1 MSDQPDLTTSDLLSS
16 LQDVQSYT
24 QTLDAE
30 LKRLDQAL
38 RRFNVRT
45 SDKLS
50 EAVWNIDT
58 GISRAVHQG
67 QEVLTRLEQL
77 QDLVRTSALIST
89 SLELDNVL
97 QRVLD
102 TVISL
107 TEAERAFLVLRDSV
121 TGELSIQAARNW
133 DHHTLNEGD
142 VMFSRSIVQT
152 AFENREPIVTTNA
165 QQDERFLNA
174 VSVMQQGLRAVLCI
188 PLTVQMHVVGVLY
201 CDNRISQGAF
211 SANSIPLLAAFGTQ
225 AAIAIEKARLHE
237 EALARQKLE
246 EELLL
251 SQRIQR
257 SMLPRTTPSI
267 DQWRFAAEY
276 QSARQ
281 VGGDFYDFFRLP
293 GDPNTLCIVIAD
305 VSDKGVPAA
314 LFMAQCRTMIRTTT
328 TNFGSPALILHKANA
343 LIQQDG
349 ESDMFLTCFYAMLD
363 TLTGQLTFANAGHNY
378 PLWWHEG
385 ELHELHARGMLLGM
399 IEDITL
405 TEATIQIDR
414 GDLILFYTDGVTEA
428 MNEHEELFGEERLR
442 ELLGAHLHDTVEEIQ
457 AAITNALAEFVG
469 DAPRSDDVTFVV
481 LQRC

>member
-1 MSDQPDLTTSDLLSS
+1 MSDQPNLATSDLLDS
-16 LQDVQSYT
+16 LKDVQAYA
-24 QTLDAE
+24 QALDSE

-50 EAVWNIDT
+50 EAVWNIDAGLT
-58 GISRAVHQG
+58 RATNQG

-89 SLELDNVL
+89 SLELNNVL

-102 TVISL
+102 TVINL
-107 TEAERAFLVLRDSV
+107 TQAERAFLVLRDST

-133 DHHTLNEGD
+133 DHHTLNEGE
-142 VMFSRSIVQT
+142 VNFSRSIVQT

-165 QQDERFLNA
+165 QQDERFLKA

-188 PLTVQMHVVGVLY
+188 PLTVQTHVVGVLY

-211 SANSIPLLAAFGTQ
+211 SPNSIPLLAAFGTQ

-257 SMLPRTTPSI
+257 SMLPRTTPAF

-293 GDPNTLCIVIAD
+293 GDPDTLCIVIAD

-328 TNFGSPALILHKANA
+328 TNERSPAQILRSTNT

-349 ESDMFLTCFYAMLD
+349 ESDMFLTCFYAMLN
-363 TLTGQLTFANAGHNY
+363 TITGQLTFANAGHNY
-378 PLWWHEG
+378 PLWWHEN
-385 ELHELHARGMLLGM
+385 EFHELRAKGVLLGM
-399 IEDITL
+399 VENITL
-405 TEATIQIDR
+405 NEATIQIDS
-414 GDLILFYTDGVTEA
+414 GDVIVFYTDGITEA
-428 MNEHEELFGEERLR
+428 MNEAEEFFGEDRLR
-442 ELLGAHLHDTVEEIQ
+442 EVIGAHIHESVDQIQ
-457 AAITNALAEFVG
+457 AAIMSALAEFVG
-469 DAPRSDDVTFVV
+469 DAPRSDDVTLVV